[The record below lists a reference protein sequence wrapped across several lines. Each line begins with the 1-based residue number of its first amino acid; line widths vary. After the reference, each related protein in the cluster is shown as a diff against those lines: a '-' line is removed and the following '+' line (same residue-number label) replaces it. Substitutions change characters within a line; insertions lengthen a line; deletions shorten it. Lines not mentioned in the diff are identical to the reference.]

1 MLNPLVRRMLVVLMA
16 GTSALLGA
24 ADYYKLSNTK
34 RLDQD
39 LYRSG
44 EFIVETR
51 NCDHLAIGEE
61 ALLKYEGPGEYAVLW
76 EDNSTC
82 EVRRVVV
89 AERV

>member
-1 MLNPLVRRMLVVLMA
+1 MLNPLVRRMLVVFLA

-39 LYRSG
+39 MYRSG

-51 NCDHLAIGEE
+51 NCDHLTIGEE
-61 ALLKYEGPGEYAVLW
+61 ALLKYEGPGEYAIRPHRAI
-76 EDNSTC
+76 
-82 EVRRVVV
+82 RR
-89 AERV
+89 APMTSMRRRPN